1 MNIALNVGFI
11 LVGLLGLFYGGNWLV
26 DGASRIARA
35 LGVPAL
41 IVGLTVV
48 SFGTSA
54 PELMVSISAALR
66 GSSGIALG
74 NVVGSN
80 IANVGLILGMTGIIT
95 PIAVKVTLVR
105 REIPIMI
112 GITALGYLLFVGD
125 NQIGRVDGAILLTGF
140 VAFNLLMIYLTASR
154 SDEQR
159 AADNASMGDGDEET
173 NMALEWGRL
182 LAGIVVLLI
191 GAEFT
196 VRGATAI
203 AETFGVPEVVIGL
216 TLVAFGTSLPE
227 LAASMIAAFRGQADI
242 AVGNVIGSNIANLLL
257 ILGVTSIISPIPIS
271 EPGSFSPY
279 IRGMVS
285 FDYPLMFAFA
295 LLMLPFALDRILNR
309 VEAGFFLAVYASFI
323 MASFLLG

>member
-1 MNIALNVGFI
+1 MNVGFI

-26 DGASRIARA
+26 SSASRIARA

-41 IVGLTVV
+41 IVGLTIV
-48 SFGTSA
+48 SIGTSA
-54 PELMVSISAALR
+54 PELMVSVSAALR

-80 IANVGLILGMTGIIT
+80 IANVGLILGLTGIIT

-112 GITALGYLLFVGD
+112 AISAAGYFMFVGD
-125 NQIGRVDGAILLTGF
+125 NQIGRVDGALLLVGF
-140 VAFNLLMIYLTASR
+140 VAFNLLMLYLTTHR
-154 SDEQR
+154 SDEQKASD
-159 AADNASMGDGDEET
+159 AASTPEEAGEV
-173 NMALEWGRL
+173 NMPLEWGRL
-182 LAGIVVLLI
+182 VVGIAVLLV

-196 VRGATAI
+196 VRGATAV
-203 AETFGVPEVVIGL
+203 AQTFGVPEVVIGL

-227 LAASMIAAFRGQADI
+227 LAASMIAALRGQADI

-257 ILGVTSIISPIPIS
+257 ILGTTSLISPILIQ
-271 EPGSFSPY
+271 EPGGFSPY
-279 IRGMVS
+279 TRGMVS

-295 LLMLPFALDRILNR
+295 LLMLPFALDRVLNR
-309 VEAGFFLAVYASFI
+309 LEAAFFLSVYASFI
-323 MASFLLG
+323 MASFLLA